1 MKRREDGKA
10 SLVDFLRS
18 LKSLKGNNGMA
29 RPPRGARFAQF
40 SPRVKGGDELGSEE
54 FQLIRSAN

>member
-1 MKRREDGKA
+1 MTRREDGRA

-18 LKSLKGNNGMA
+18 LKSLKGSKGMA
-29 RPPRGARFAQF
+29 RPRRGARFAQF
-40 SPRVKGGDELGSEE
+40 SSRVRGGDELSSED

>member
-1 MKRREDGKA
+1 MTYREEGRA

-18 LKSLKGNNGMA
+18 LKSLKGGNGIA
-29 RPPRGARFAQF
+29 RPRRGARFAKF
-40 SPRVKGGDELGSEE
+40 DPRVKGGDQSGSEE